1 MTSVDASRPRV
12 KICGL
17 RDAEHAVIAA
27 DTGADFLGFVF
38 VEGVRR
44 QLAPD
49 QAKVL
54 IARYRAADR
63 GVDRKRPK
71 LVGLFRNQP
80 VQWVRSV
87 VDEIGLDIA
96 QLCGDEDLAYA
107 AELSVPVLKQL
118 RVRESDGPAE
128 VAHAAKE
135 WLEAGHMVVLDAY
148 DPSTPGGAGRT
159 FDWSAAAAVG
169 GSEGVLL
176 AGGLTPDNVTA
187 AIEQLDPWAVDVS
200 SGVETGGIKDR
211 DKIERFIAAV
221 RAS

>member
-1 MTSVDASRPRV
+1 MTTVDTSRPRV

-17 RDAEHAVIAA
+17 RDAEHALVAA
-27 DTGADFLGFVF
+27 DAGADFLGFNF

-44 QLAPD
+44 QLTPD
-49 QAKVL
+49 RAKEL

-63 GVDRKRPK
+63 GADQKRPK

-87 VDEIGLDIA
+87 VDEIGLDLA

-107 AELSVPVLKQL
+107 AELGVPVLKQI
-118 RVRESDGPAE
+118 RVRESDGPTE
-128 VAHAAKE
+128 VARAAKE

-148 DPSTPGGAGRT
+148 DPSTPGGTGRT
-159 FDWSAAAAVG
+159 FDWSAAATVG
-169 GSEGVLL
+169 SSEGVLI
-176 AGGLTPDNVTA
+176 AGGLTPDNVAA

-200 SGVETGGIKDR
+200 SGVETGGIKNR